1 VTAAILISVASVAIA
16 FASLVVNFVL
26 NHRAAVR
33 ARKPVLV
40 FVDESVDESARWVLR
55 NVGNGPALNVLV
67 AQRDTEKKTW
77 FNPVLVPPFAKDAFV
92 SLEWIDRAAD
102 PGLAATYEDFENRC
116 YTSTLGGETARTY
129 DGDRLPEWK
138 RIGKDREVKRYW
150 ELSDT
155 PYRERWSEKPSDFG
169 TP

>member
-1 VTAAILISVASVAIA
+1 MNAAIFISVASVAIA

-40 FVDESVDESARWVLR
+40 FVYESGNWVLR

-77 FNPVLVPPFAKDAFV
+77 YDPVLVPPFAKDT
-92 SLEWIDRAAD
+92 SLSMDWVDARAVF
-102 PGLAATYEDFENRC
+102 GLGATYEDFEGRL
-116 YTSTLGGETARTY
+116 YTSTLGGETSHTY
-129 DGDRLPEWK
+129 DRDRLPTWK
-138 RIGKDREVKRYW
+138 RIGKGHEVWRYW
-150 ELSDT
+150 DSDLRT
-155 PYRERWSEKPSDFG
+155 PYRERRGEKPSDFG
-169 TP
+169 TG

>member
-1 VTAAILISVASVAIA
+1 VNAAIFISVASVAIA

-40 FVDESVDESARWVLR
+40 FVDESGTWVLR

-67 AQRDTEKKTW
+67 AQRDTKKKTW
-77 FNPVLVPPFAKDAFV
+77 FNPVLVPPFAKDT
-92 SLEWIDRAAD
+92 SLKLPWIDRASD
-102 PGLAATYEDFENRC
+102 PGLGASYDDFESRR
-116 YTSTLGGETARTY
+116 YTSTLGGEIARTY
-129 DGDRLPEWK
+129 DGDRLPRWK
-138 RIGKDREVKRYW
+138 MTGTVWDVEVTRYW
-150 ELSDT
+150 ELSDQ
-155 PYRERWSEKPSDFG
+155 PYRDRWHEKPSDFG

>member
-1 VTAAILISVASVAIA
+1 VSAAILISLASVAIA

-40 FVDESVDESARWVLR
+40 FVDESGRWVLR

-67 AQRDTEKKTW
+67 AQRDTKAKTW
-77 FNPVLVPPFAKDAFV
+77 FNPVLVPPFARDT
-92 SLEWIDRAAD
+92 SHTLEWIDAAAD
-102 PGLAATYEDFENRC
+102 PGLGARYEDFESRR
-116 YTSTLGGETARTY
+116 YTATLGGETARTY

-138 RIGKDREVKRYW
+138 TLGQDCEVKRYW
-150 ELSDT
+150 ELSDR
-155 PYRERWSEKPSDFG
+155 PYGERWSERPSDFG

>member
-1 VTAAILISVASVAIA
+1 LNTAILISVASVAIA

-40 FVDESVDESARWVLR
+40 FVDESRTWVLR

-67 AQRDTEKKTW
+67 AQRDTNKKTW
-77 FNPVLVPPFAKDAFV
+77 FNPVLVPPFAKDTSIA
-92 SLEWIDRAAD
+92 LTWIDVASD
-102 PGLAATYEDFENRC
+102 PGLGASYEDFESRR
-116 YTSTLGGETARTY
+116 YTATLGAEIARSY
-129 DGDRLPEWK
+129 DGDRLPRWNMAGSIWEA
-138 RIGKDREVKRYW
+138 EVKRYW
-150 ELSDT
+150 ELSNR
-155 PYRERWSEKPSDFG
+155 PYQERWSERSSDFG